1 MGLASDITSWW
12 RDISKNTLSPH
23 SENKINI
30 KKKTHPQPAFV
41 CSGPWQP
48 REQSGP
54 HWGWWNDD
62 ENVMKQN
69 PPKTA
74 SVVLSCRVSELSAPK
89 KHQQKNQKWRCGFY
103 KKKKKESAAS
113 RWFEIKLMWEVE
125 LLQPPAWLS
134 LDFFFVCVYVL
145 SLCQEI

>member
-1 MGLASDITSWW
+1 
-12 RDISKNTLSPH
+12 
-23 SENKINI
+23 
-30 KKKTHPQPAFV
+30 
-41 CSGPWQP
+41 
-48 REQSGP
+48 
-54 HWGWWNDD
+54 
-62 ENVMKQN
+62 MKQN

-134 LDFFFVCVYVL
+134 LDFFLCACMCYLSVKRFKMRELPEATALKPDDVQTLVGFVL
-145 SLCQEI
+145 TGKQKNKK